1 MYRKRVFGIRP
12 ADDEQK
18 PISLFHNRYHNQR
31 VAEVRNQETDS
42 GVSVGFRPLPQ
53 TTPTTCSAWPGS
65 TGELR
70 PPDRN
75 RAGRRQIFAPPVQN
89 SAPDTAQLT
98 PINAPTP
105 ASHPISSPKRQKPTV
120 LRGVHVA
127 NSIATLRKRLSVAL
141 ARTLFR
147 LPCCQT
153 ISRRRNILR
162 NS

>member
-105 ASHPISSPKRQKPTV
+105 ASHPMSPPKRRKPTRFFEV
-120 LRGVHVA
+120 SSWPRRFGAPTFRWARVVA
-127 NSIATLRKRLSVAL
+127 THPIDGRFKL
-141 ARTLFR
+141 
-147 LPCCQT
+147 
-153 ISRRRNILR
+153 
-162 NS
+162 